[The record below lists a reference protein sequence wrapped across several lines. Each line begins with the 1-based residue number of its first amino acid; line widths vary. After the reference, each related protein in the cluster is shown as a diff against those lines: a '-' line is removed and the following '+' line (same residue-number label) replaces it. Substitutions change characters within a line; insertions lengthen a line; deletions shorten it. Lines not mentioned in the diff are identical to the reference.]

1 MLTRSTVEKLIP
13 ILRRDARRAL
23 KMSMPGFPKPYYC
36 SFLLRDQHWM
46 NTWASSGST
55 CRNLNDR
62 TRNVYCDLRV
72 GSYDY
77 DQVTDGGVREL
88 DEDLESNTFSAVP
101 IDDQDYDG
109 LRINLWKLLES
120 KFREALQEYNQKEAS
135 RISTVDPNGGL
146 KSFTRGKRTS
156 YKKFI
161 KLDDV
166 DADYWTKFC
175 KRASAWLSELPRLS
189 GSWVEFEA
197 TQETKVFVS
206 TEGSSIV
213 QNSQVFTLSA
223 NIHRLTSEGSKL
235 EQEIV
240 LNVASLAE
248 LPTFTEF
255 KKLALEKYDQLNKL
269 ARAKKIPAFSGPVLL
284 YPGPAGLLFHEVVG
298 HRLEGSRLLASGEGQ
313 TFKDQEGKQ
322 IFNLPVT
329 VRDNPRIKEFEGQRC
344 IGSYDF
350 DDEGVEA
357 QDAVLV
363 EDGVLKGFLTTRSAI
378 KKGRFHSNGHARTR
392 QQQRP
397 ISRMAVT
404 VVETENGQ
412 PLDKLKA
419 KLIQEIK
426 RQKKPFGMVVYETN
440 GGETDTTS
448 YDFQAFAGE
457 ISFATLLYP
466 NGKEVCVRGVN
477 FVGTPLQALNN
488 IVAVGDTPELDNAFC
503 GAESGMIPISTIS
516 PAVLL
521 SNLELQ
527 GKDEQLVTPHI
538 LQRPK
543 SMRLQSRKARKSA
556 KKKSRKKK
564 KQRVRR

>member
-23 KMSMPGFPKPYYC
+23 TMSMPGFPKPYYC
-36 SFLLRDQHWM
+36 SFLLKDQHWM
-46 NTWASSGST
+46 STSASSGST
-55 CRNLNDR
+55 YRNLNDR
-62 TRNVYCDLRV
+62 ARNVYCDLRV

-77 DQVTDGGVREL
+77 DQVIDGGVKEW
-88 DEDLESNTFSAVP
+88 DEDLESNTFSSLP
-101 IDDQDYDG
+101 IDDKDYDG
-109 LRINLWKLLES
+109 LRINIWKLLES
-120 KFREALQEYNQKEAS
+120 KFREALQEFNQKEAS

-146 KSFTRGKRTS
+146 KSFSRSKRTS

-161 KLDDV
+161 KLDEV
-166 DADYWTKFC
+166 DQEYWVRFC

-197 TQETKVFVS
+197 TQETRVFVS

-213 QNSQVFTLSA
+213 QNSQVFSLSA
-223 NIHRLTSEGSKL
+223 NLHRLTSEGSKL
-235 EQEIV
+235 EQEIII
-240 LNVASLAE
+240 NCGSLSE
-248 LPTFTEF
+248 LPSFAEF
-255 KKLALEKYDQLNKL
+255 KKQAMEKYHQLNKL
-269 ARAKKIPAFSGPVLL
+269 ARAQRIHAFSGPVLL

-322 IFNLPVT
+322 LFNLPVT
-329 VRDNPRIKEFEGQRC
+329 VRDNPKLKEFQGKKC
-344 IGSYDF
+344 IGAYDF
-350 DDEGVEA
+350 DDEGVPA
-357 QDAVLV
+357 QDALLI
-363 EDGVLKGFLTTRSAI
+363 EDGVLKGFLTTRAAI
-378 KKGRFHSNGHARTR
+378 KKGRFQSNGHARTR
-392 QQQRP
+392 QHQRP

-404 VVETENGQ
+404 VVEAENGQ

-419 KLIQEIK
+419 RLVSEIK
-426 RQKKPFGMVVYETN
+426 RQKKPFGMIVYETS

-448 YDFQAFAGE
+448 YDFQAFAGD
-457 ISFATLLYP
+457 ISYATLLYP
-466 NGKEVCVRGVN
+466 NGREVCVRGVN

-488 IVAVGDTPELDNAFC
+488 IVAVGDTPELDNAYC

-543 SMRLQSRKARKSA
+543 SMRLQSRRAKRSA
-556 KKKSRKKK
+556 KKKSKKRKS
-564 KQRVRR
+564 RVA